1 MTDSAKGKPCP
12 VCSEPMSDLASQ
24 FVRMCTGCPHVE
36 PWNLDEGQAPLITE
50 SRDRGLQS

>member
-24 FVRMCTGCPHVE
+24 FVRMCTGCPHTE
-36 PWNLDEGQAPLITE
+36 EWNLEDGQAPLITE